1 MLTRDLILCRR
12 RSGRWYP
19 AFADPADPAA
29 LDTAARLLAIYDEAE
44 TGHLCRGE
52 IAELAAGVPAGNGNA
67 AKLRGGLLK
76 ILDDN
81 GEFSAAAEVDYPLRR
96 KRIFL
101 AAAAQLAHASG
112 DPAAYRAAVAR
123 ETGFAD
129 LDAVDPFGDLPE
141 FERMRRRKRLFSAEG
156 LLRRYNLV
164 LVQSLVVFAERLV
177 FELPDLDPAVLRQ
190 LLRLVRFHRLLAL
203 GKRGDDGGIRLE
215 VSGPFALFGATRK
228 YALQLAN
235 FLPAVL
241 TLPRW
246 KLRAELTIGEHRG
259 ELLLDESS
267 GVAADRRGLG
277 SYVPEEIRLF
287 GRAFR
292 ERAGNRWE
300 AVADAPLF
308 PAGGGALAV
317 PDFSFRRVDDG
328 ELRHLELFHR
338 WHRGELESRIAFLAE
353 HPGFPLLLGI
363 DRALAD
369 GEELEKLCAGS
380 PTVAGHCFLFRDFP
394 GVETLLK
401 KLELPLS

>member
-12 RSGRWYP
+12 RNGRWYP

-29 LDTAARLLAIYDEAE
+29 LDTAARLLAIYDEAAAD
-44 TGHLCRGE
+44 HLCRSE
-52 IAELAAGVPAGNGNA
+52 IAELAAGVPAGSGNA

-81 GEFSAAAEVDYPLRR
+81 GEFAAAGEVDYPLRR

-101 AAAAQLAHASG
+101 AAAAQLKEASG

-129 LDAVDPFGDLPE
+129 LDAVDPFGDLPD
-141 FERMRRRKRLFSAEG
+141 FERLRGRKRSFTAES
-156 LLRRYNLV
+156 LLRHYDLV
-164 LVQSLVVFAERLV
+164 LVQSLVVFAEKVV
-177 FELPDLDPAVLRQ
+177 FELPELDAAVLRQ

-203 GKRGDDGGIRLE
+203 GKRDAAGGIRLE

-246 KLRAELTIGEHRG
+246 KLRAELTVGAHSG

-292 ERAGNRWE
+292 DRAAGKWE
-300 AVADAPLF
+300 PVADAPLF
-308 PAGGGALAV
+308 PAGSGALAV
-317 PDFSFRRVDDG
+317 PDFSFRRVGGG
-328 ELRHLELFHR
+328 EVRHLELFHR

-369 GEELEKLCAGS
+369 GEELEKLCAGR
-380 PTVAGHCFLFRDFP
+380 PAVAGRCFLFRDFP
-394 GVETLLK
+394 GVETVLK
-401 KLELPLS
+401 KLEAPLG

>member
-12 RSGRWYP
+12 RNGRWYP
-19 AFADPADPAA
+19 AFADPSDPAA
-29 LDTAARLLAIYDEAE
+29 LDTAARLLAIYEEAE
-44 TGHLCRGE
+44 SGRLCRSE
-52 IAELAAGVPAGNGNA
+52 IAELAAGVPAGSGNS

-81 GEFSAAAEVDYPLRR
+81 GEFASAGELDYPLRR

-101 AAAAQLAHASG
+101 AAAAVLAHSAG
-112 DPAAYRAAVAR
+112 DLGEYRAAVAR
-123 ETGFAD
+123 QTGFAD
-129 LDAVDPFGDLPE
+129 LDTVDPFGDLPE
-141 FERMRRRKRLFSAEG
+141 FERLRGRKRRFDAET
-156 LLRRYNLV
+156 LLRHYNLV
-164 LVQSLVVFAERLV
+164 LVQSLAVFAEEVV
-177 FELPDLDPAVLRQ
+177 FELPDLDAAVLRQ

-203 GKRGDDGGIRLE
+203 GRRSGEGGIRLE

-246 KLRAELTIGEHRG
+246 KLRARLTIGEHQG
-259 ELLLDESS
+259 ELLLDETA

-292 ERAGNRWE
+292 ERARGTWE
-300 AVADAPLF
+300 TVADAPLF

-317 PDFSFRRVDDG
+317 PDFSFRRADG
-328 ELRHLELFHR
+328 GEVRHLELFHR
-338 WHRGELESRIAFLAE
+338 WHRGKLESRIAFLAE

-369 GEELEKLCAGS
+369 GDELEKLCSAA
-380 PTVAGHCFLFRDFP
+380 PTVGKHCFLFRDFP
-394 GVETLLK
+394 GVETVLK
-401 KLELPLS
+401 KLEAPLK